1 MNLKEISLSSIEIL
15 DSTSENWI
23 LNLDQSKPHAEHPA
37 LGLSLTGRVNVK
49 ILLLQPRR
57 SFLLPFRSKFTQFHY
72 DYNAKR
78 LKRCFNCTVSDL
90 IKPENSR

>member
-1 MNLKEISLSSIEIL
+1 MNLKESSLSSIEIP
-15 DSTSENWI
+15 DSISENWI
-23 LNLDQSKPHAEHPA
+23 LNLDQSKLHAEHPV

-57 SFLLPFRSKFTQFHY
+57 SFLLPFHSEFTQFHY
-72 DYNAKR
+72 DYEANI
-78 LKRCFNCTVSDL
+78 LKRCFNCTVSNL